1 MESYTT
7 TLEPLPKEPSHLWRV
22 GHVVVDELAPDGRDG
37 HEVGVRDVGV
47 GVHGQRDTSEGKFYD
62 RISDRDRNVF
72 FGEFKGLLF
81 IYLYMQTLIGEQYYS
96 TYWIVTCK
104 LGCWF
109 PQMY

>member
-72 FGEFKGLLF
+72 FRGIQRFIFIVYLF
-81 IYLYMQTLIGEQYYS
+81 IYANPDWRTVLFNILD
-96 TYWIVTCK
+96 CD
-104 LGCWF
+104 L
-109 PQMY
+109 